1 MEKENVTTDLVSLR
15 SGLSLISKYTDEI
28 RKEEQNRSQVNKK
41 IEHIKKEKVE
51 AEKNQ
56 SCSTTSASIWRNNA
70 KTQNMITKIENSD
83 LKVLMRIHF

>member
-1 MEKENVTTDLVSLR
+1 MEKETVTTDLVSLR

-51 AEKNQ
+51 AEKKAELFHYKCKYMEEQ
-56 SCSTTSASIWRNNA
+56 CENA
-70 KTQNMITKIENSD
+70 KHDYEDRKQRFESFD
-83 LKVLMRIHF
+83 EDAF